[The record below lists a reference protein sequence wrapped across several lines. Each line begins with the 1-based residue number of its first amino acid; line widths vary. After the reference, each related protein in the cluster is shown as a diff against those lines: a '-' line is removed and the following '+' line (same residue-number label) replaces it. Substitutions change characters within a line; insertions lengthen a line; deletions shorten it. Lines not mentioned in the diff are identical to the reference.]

1 MRIDYQSILQQVAI
15 FGQSSI
21 NKGKVADY
29 IPELAKVELNHF
41 GIAVDT
47 LQGENFS
54 VGDVNTKFSIQS
66 ISKVF
71 SLTLAVSVLGE
82 ELWKRVGVEPSGN
95 PFNSLVQLEFEKG
108 IPRNPFIN
116 AGALVIADVI
126 VSNFN
131 DPKKEVLNFIRT
143 LAGDTSIDFNL
154 AVVASESEHGFNNR
168 ALVNFMKGFGN
179 IHNDV
184 ETVLD
189 LYFHVCSVEMTC
201 KQLAKAFLLFANHG
215 VLPVNSQQILTSG
228 QAKRLNA
235 IMLTCGFYDE
245 AGEFA
250 YRVGLPGKSGV
261 GGGIAA
267 FLPGEL
273 SVVTWSPGLNKFGNS
288 VAGIH
293 VLEMF
298 TTLTNRSIF

>member
-1 MRIDYQSILQQVAI
+1 MQIDYQSILQQVAI
-15 FGQSSI
+15 AGLSYTT
-21 NKGKVADY
+21 KGKVADY
-29 IPELAKVELNHF
+29 IPELAKVDLNHF
-41 GIAVDT
+41 GMAVDT
-47 LQGENFS
+47 LQRESFGI
-54 VGDVNTKFSIQS
+54 GDIDTRFSIQS

-71 SLTLAVSVLGE
+71 SLTLAVSALGE
-82 ELWKRVGVEPSGN
+82 SLWERVGVEPSGN
-95 PFNSLVQLEFEKG
+95 PFNSLVQLEVEKG

-126 VSNFN
+126 VSNYS
-131 DPKKEVLNFIRT
+131 DPKNEVLNFIRT
-143 LAGDTSIDFNL
+143 LADDKTINFNSDV
-154 AVVASESEHGFNNR
+154 AASENEHGFNNR
-168 ALVNFMKGFGN
+168 ALINFMKGFRN

-189 LYFHVCSVEMTC
+189 LYFHVCSIEMTC

-215 VLPVNSQQILTSG
+215 VIPANGQRIITSS

-293 VLEMF
+293 ALELF